1 MILTKDNLTQL
12 RDDYL
17 RQALQEGAK
26 TNFATGLLWGKVE
39 MLNELLQELER

>member
-1 MILTKDNLTQL
+1 MELTKDNLTQL

-17 RQALQEGAK
+17 RKAVQEGAK

-39 MLNELLQELER
+39 MLNELLQEMER